1 MLENLHVGIIDIS
14 ILLLGILFSISGF
27 KNGFF
32 KELKGII
39 AFIGAIVLTYFLA
52 DFVKNIITDSPVQL
66 MIYDFFFDGMFSSNA
81 TYATVI
87 DDSLPN
93 ALTLLQEGLVD
104 LGVPSFLAG
113 TLASTLIVFDGTI
126 GAALATVTTN
136 IIVLIASYLVTFLVL
151 WILMSLILGQIVS
164 LTKTIKFIRFF
175 DSLLGIF
182 LGLGRAALIIAVFFI
197 IAIPLSITIGSVNDF
212 LTQDLSLDTEKFS
225 IGKYIFE
232 FALGIF
238 DNIL

>member
-14 ILLLGILFSISGF
+14 IILLGILFSISGF

-52 DFVKNIITDSPVQL
+52 DFVKSIITDSPVQL
-66 MIYDFFFDGMFSSNA
+66 MIYDFFFDGIFSSNA
-81 TYATVI
+81 TYSTVI

-175 DSLLGIF
+175 DSMLGIF

-212 LTQDLSLDTEKFS
+212 LTQDLSLDTEKIS